1 MKVLIVDDDQRYARE
16 IAGRLRCDSGIVE
29 GRLTNSTSYDVAAL
43 VSEWVNDNKE
53 SVVFVNLSMRCAAKR
68 RQRHPGVEILKYLR
82 FSHSFSGKT
91 NAARDVHCVLYSYMT
106 AEQLLRR
113 RADMAVLFSEGVTLA
128 RLPFDPANLDLEKLS
143 SRKATM
149 ALDPYIRAEL
159 TLPDERHDWA
169 NWWGIKQLCDVHR
182 AVVSDPD
189 LPYPAR
195 VNLELKELR
204 TQQAVYLYGL
214 TPGEINVTGNLS
226 KRIHKLRGEIGD
238 RAPRIFHVDD
248 MSEDGWSDI
257 FTNVFYTA
265 RHTPIKV
272 VGDGT
277 TPYTDYYVNGR
288 SVFRALKLPNSEAGD
303 DTTYKE
309 RVEKLYGLV
318 KAAVTTSDFE
328 ADLILLDLRLFAE
341 PGAQFEVKKISGAQI
356 LSRLR
361 QEYGGTPVIMTTAS
375 NKAWTFEQLVQAGA
389 DGFWMKEGLDDRK
402 SPDLS
407 VRNYHRLLRLVAAA
421 AGEHYTFLKKI
432 KHRIDELRDNDNH
445 WWESVYW
452 PPVRDI
458 QSQTNADA
466 GVIFKILDVTIQ
478 MLRTFLHQYVM
489 EAGYQSTVA
498 QNFWSCAIIRHAAN
512 ILEEVHKFDELPL
525 DFRSRGTIGGYQER
539 RTNDFKVRRGD
550 WFAYGLYGIRNNASH
565 QERAKNINWETLKT
579 FLADLICYLSYK
591 PGFEVNKSL
600 GELREEDEK
609 YRSLFD
615 RLTKV

>member
-1 MKVLIVDDDQRYARE
+1 MKVLIIDDDQKYAEE
-16 IAGRLRCDSGIVE
+16 IAGRLRCDPSIVE
-29 GRLTNSTSYDVAAL
+29 GKFTNSTSYDIASL
-43 VSEWVNDNKE
+43 ISDWVNNDKE
-53 SVVFVNLSMRCAAKR
+53 SVVFVNLSVRCNSKR
-68 RQRHPGVEILKYLR
+68 RQQHPGLEILKYLR
-82 FSHSFSGKT
+82 FSQTFSGRT

-106 AEQLLRR
+106 AEQLMRR
-113 RADMAVLFSEGVTLA
+113 GASMAVVFSEGVTLI
-128 RLPFDPANLDLEKLS
+128 RLPFDPANLDLDKLS
-143 SRKATM
+143 SRKAIM
-149 ALDPYIRAEL
+149 AFDPYIRGEL

-169 NWWGIKQLCDVHR
+169 NWWGIKQLYDVHR

-195 VNLELKELR
+195 VSLALKELR
-204 TQQAVYLYGL
+204 TQQAFYLYGL
-214 TPGEINVTGNLS
+214 KPEEINVTGNLS
-226 KRIHKLRGEIGD
+226 KRIHKLMGEIGD

-257 FTNVFYTA
+257 FANVFYTA
-265 RHTPIKV
+265 RHAPIKV

-277 TPYTDYYVNGR
+277 NPYIDYYVNGR
-288 SVFRALKLPNSEAGD
+288 SVFRALKLSNSDAGNNA
-303 DTTYKE
+303 TYKE

-361 QEYGGTPVIMTTAS
+361 QDYGGTPVIMTTAS
-375 NKAWTFEQLVQAGA
+375 NKAWTFEQIMQLGA

-421 AGEHYTFLKKI
+421 TGEHYTFLKKI
-432 KHRIDELRDNDNH
+432 KHRIDELSVNDSH

-466 GVIFKILDVTIQ
+466 EAIFKILDTTVQ

-489 EAGYQSTVA
+489 EAGYQSIIA
-498 QNFWSCAIIRHAAN
+498 QNFWFCAIIRHAAN

-525 DFRSRGTIGGYQER
+525 DFRSRGTIGGYEER

-550 WFAYGLYGIRNNASH
+550 WFAYGLYGIRNDASH
-565 QERAKNINWETLKT
+565 HERAKGINWEILKT
-579 FLADLICYLSYK
+579 FLADLMCYLSFK
-591 PGFEVNKSL
+591 PSFKIKKSL
-600 GELREEDEK
+600 GELRGEDGNYK
-609 YRSLFD
+609 SLFD
-615 RLTKV
+615 RLTKI